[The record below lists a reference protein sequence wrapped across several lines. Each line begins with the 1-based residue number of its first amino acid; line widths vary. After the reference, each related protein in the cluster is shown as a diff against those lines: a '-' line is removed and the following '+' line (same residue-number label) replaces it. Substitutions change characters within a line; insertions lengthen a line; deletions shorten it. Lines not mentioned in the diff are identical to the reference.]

1 MASAWRVSTA
11 AASCWP
17 AGATP
22 CSMMAWGSAWCHG
35 GLSSNNDSV
44 CRFLRRYMTAAYPG
58 KSDGNR
64 AYLLSEAS
72 SISSTHCKDA
82 STSVLDVDDRN
93 APDAHAAQR
102 HLSGDQHRSEEHTSE
117 LQSPCNL
124 VCRLLLEKK
133 KTSIGSR
140 VAALRVDARVAEPVP
155 LPYPFGSGSGPLDDV
170 PAVLVDR

>member
-1 MASAWRVSTA
+1 MPRRTWPPKLAWSTGPWPVASPGRVSTA

-82 STSVLDVDDRN
+82 STSVLDVDEDRK
-93 APDAHAAQR
+93 
-102 HLSGDQHRSEEHTSE
+102 ST
-117 LQSPCNL
+117 
-124 VCRLLLEKK
+124 RLNSSHQIISYAVFCLKK
-133 KTSIGSR
+133 KTNKLVSIRNSTR
-140 VAALRVDARVAEPVP
+140 
-155 LPYPFGSGSGPLDDV
+155 DV
-170 PAVLVDR
+170 

>member
-1 MASAWRVSTA
+1 MPRRTWPPKLACSTGPWPMASAWRVSTA

-17 AGATP
+17 AGASP

-102 HLSGDQHRSEEHTSE
+102 HLSGDQHLVGHDTSSGVADRKSTR
-117 LQSPCNL
+117 LNSSHL
-124 VCRLLLEKK
+124 VISYAVFCLKK
-133 KTSIGSR
+133 K
-140 VAALRVDARVAEPVP
+140 
-155 LPYPFGSGSGPLDDV
+155 
-170 PAVLVDR
+170 